1 MKDLIGPLK
10 EKRHDIGAASMW
22 LSIMFLV
29 MSIMFLVMSIALR
42 YTGTGF
48 VFVWFSIILLIFSG
62 YELDIFKELD
72 KNRKVNNQHAWPE
85 YALEDRF
92 VLDALESAFRY
103 LTREYKIARQQEAA
117 PRTVQ
122 TDLFAFFPQEA
133 GA

>member
-29 MSIMFLVMSIALR
+29 MSIALR

-48 VFVWFSIILLIFSG
+48 VFVWVSIILLVFSG

-72 KNRKVNNQHAWPE
+72 KNRKVK
-85 YALEDRF
+85 
-92 VLDALESAFRY
+92 V
-103 LTREYKIARQQEAA
+103 
-117 PRTVQ
+117 
-122 TDLFAFFPQEA
+122 
-133 GA
+133 